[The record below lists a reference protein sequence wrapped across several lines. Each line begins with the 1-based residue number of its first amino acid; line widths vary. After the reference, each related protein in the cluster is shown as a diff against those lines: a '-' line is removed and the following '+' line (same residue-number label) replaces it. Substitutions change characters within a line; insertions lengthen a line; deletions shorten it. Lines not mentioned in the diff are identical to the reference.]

1 MASSSK
7 KALLIIDMQHGL
19 FFAPQQPY
27 AAEATLANI
36 NLLITRA
43 REMKAAIFAARHTGP
58 EGSPLAESSPLT
70 QLIPQL
76 AIDPTQDGVFV
87 KRYPNCFRG
96 TTLLASL
103 QLAGIEELVVCG
115 MKTEYCVD
123 TTCRAAAD
131 LGFRVVLIGDAHTT
145 TDNGHISAQQ
155 IIAHHNQTLSGPFV
169 QLNTAAEYQF

>member
-1 MASSSK
+1 MPSSSK

-19 FFAPQQPY
+19 FFAPQQPF
-27 AAEATLANI
+27 AAETLLNNI
-36 NLLITRA
+36 NTLIARA
-43 REMKAAIFAARHTGP
+43 RDAKAPIFAARHTGP
-58 EGSPLAESSPLT
+58 EGTPLAESSPLT

-76 AIDPTQDGVFV
+76 AIDAELDGVFV

-103 QLAGIEELVVCG
+103 QLAGIEELVICG

-131 LGFRVVLIGDAHTT
+131 LGFRVVLISDAHST
-145 TDNGHISAQQ
+145 TDNGQMSASQ
-155 IIAHHNQTLSGPFV
+155 IIAHHNQTISGPFA
-169 QLNTAAEYQF
+169 QLAATADALI

>member
-1 MASSSK
+1 MPSPGK
-7 KALLIIDMQHGL
+7 KALLIVDMQHGL
-19 FFAPQQPY
+19 FFAPQPPF
-27 AAEATLANI
+27 AADTLLANI
-36 NLLITRA
+36 NTLITRA
-43 REMKAAIFAARHTGP
+43 RDSKAPIFAARHTGP

-76 AIDPTQDGVFV
+76 AIDAELDGVFV

-96 TTLLASL
+96 STLLASL
-103 QLAGIEELVVCG
+103 QLAGVEELVICG

-131 LGFRVVLIGDAHTT
+131 LGFHVTLLSDAHST
-145 TDNGHISAQQ
+145 TDNGQISASQ

-169 QLNTAAEYQF
+169 QLATTADVEF

>member
-1 MASSSK
+1 MASPSK

-27 AAEATLANI
+27 AAEATLDNI
-36 NLLITRA
+36 NLLITHA
-43 REMKAAIFAARHTGP
+43 REMDAGIFAARHTGP

-76 AIDPTQDGVFV
+76 AIDPAQDGVFV

-103 QLAGIEELVVCG
+103 QLAGIEELVICG

-145 TDNGHISAQQ
+145 TDNGQIIAQQ

-169 QLNTAAEYQF
+169 QLVTAAEYQF